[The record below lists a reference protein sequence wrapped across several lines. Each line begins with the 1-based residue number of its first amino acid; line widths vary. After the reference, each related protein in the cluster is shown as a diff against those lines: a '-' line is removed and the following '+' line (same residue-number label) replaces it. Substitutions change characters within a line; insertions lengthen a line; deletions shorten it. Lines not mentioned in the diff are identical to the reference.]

1 MKCLYLSGGGII
13 ILSRCTKWS
22 QEKPPDQQVLIKN
35 QLKGPI
41 QFEPQFVK
49 PLQAIRLL

>member
-13 ILSRCTKWS
+13 NLSRCTKWS
-22 QEKPPDQQVLIKN
+22 QEKPLDRQAVIEP
-35 QLKGPI
+35 QLKAPI
-41 QFEPQFVK
+41 QFEPQSVK